1 MTTISM
7 GPFSSSQT
15 VNVYRVKDRRDP
27 ENPKKRKD
35 WWMLIPQNSIRYWP
49 MVEESMKQQNQSSV
63 VESDQPEIILFWDGS
78 L

>member
-27 ENPKKRKD
+27 ENPQKTQGLMDADPPK
-35 WWMLIPQNSIRYWP
+35 
-49 MVEESMKQQNQSSV
+49 
-63 VESDQPEIILFWDGS
+63 
-78 L
+78 

>member
-1 MTTISM
+1 
-7 GPFSSSQT
+7 
-15 VNVYRVKDRRDP
+15 
-27 ENPKKRKD
+27 
-35 WWMLIPQNSIRYWP
+35 